1 MKRLLP
7 LLMTLFALVPA
18 HAASAMSTEIGITD
32 DRVLLPG
39 GPKADAAVA
48 QWKKLGVDNVR
59 IFASWKQ
66 IAPRTKPPGFDGAN
80 PASPG
85 YVWAF
90 VDGAVDRVR
99 NAGMSVTLTITGPG
113 PLWTSSQPK
122 RHRPAYRPRP
132 GAYRAF
138 ATAVA
143 KRYGSRVDRYILWN
157 EPNISTWLYPQATC
171 RRHRCS
177 PTSPH
182 LYRGLVRAA
191 YPAVKA
197 ADPGSQVLIGALS
210 PRGQRLRTAGTV
222 MRPLLFLRRL
232 GCRNDRFLRIRSGAC
247 KHFKKVTGDG
257 FAIHP
262 YSGRLPP
269 QRSHPNPDDV
279 ALASISRLTRTLD
292 RLQGV
297 GALDPTT
304 RRFGVF
310 ADEYAYQTKPPDRVG
325 GVALFRQDRWLQRA
339 AYIAWRN
346 SRIRLFTQYL
356 WRDEPR
362 SSNGSYGGWQSGL
375 RFANGRA
382 KPSFKHF
389 DTPFELDAARNR
401 LWGQVRPGGQTTVT
415 VQHRPH
421 KSGGWRTLATVRTDA
436 RGYWTIV
443 RHLRR
448 GTAYRFRTAS
458 AISATLRR

>member
-1 MKRLLP
+1 MKRLLS
-7 LLMTLFALVPA
+7 LLIALLVLVPA
-18 HAASAMSTEIGITD
+18 HAASARSTEIGITD

-39 GPKADAAVA
+39 GPRADAAVA
-48 QWKKLGVDNVR
+48 EWKKLGIDNVR
-59 IFASWKQ
+59 IFAQWKQ
-66 IAPRTKPPGFDGAN
+66 IAPAKRPAGFDGAD

-85 YVWAF
+85 YVWAY
-90 VDGAVDRVR
+90 VDGAVQRVR
-99 NAGMSVTLTITGPG
+99 SAGMSVTLTITGPG

-122 RHRPAYRPRP
+122 RHKPAYKPRA

-143 KRYGSRVDRYILWN
+143 RRYGSTVDRYILWN
-157 EPNISTWLYPQATC
+157 EPNISSWLAPQATC
-171 RRHRCS
+171 SHGRCT

-182 LYRGLVRAA
+182 LYRSLVLAA

-197 ADPGSQVLIGALS
+197 ADPVAQVIIGAVS
-210 PRGQRLRTAGTV
+210 PRGQRLRAANTV
-222 MRPLLFLRRL
+222 MRPLLFVRRL
-232 GCRNDRFLRIRSGAC
+232 GCRDDRFLRIRAGAC
-247 KHFKKVTGDG
+247 KRFKRVTGDG

-279 ALASISRLTRTLD
+279 ALASVRRLTTTLD
-292 RLQGV
+292 RLQAV
-297 GALDPTT
+297 AALKPAT
-304 RRFGVF
+304 RRFGIY
-310 ADEYAYQTKPPDRVG
+310 ADEYAYQTKPPDKVG
-325 GVALFRQDRWLQRA
+325 GVALFKQDRWLQRA

-346 SRIRLFTQYL
+346 PRIRLLTQYL

-375 RFANGRA
+375 RFSNGRA
-382 KPSFKHF
+382 KPSLTHF
-389 DTPFELDAARNR
+389 DTPFELDVARNR
-401 LWGQVRPGGQTTVT
+401 LWGQVRPGGRHTVT

-421 KSGGWRTLATVRTDA
+421 NSGGWRRLATVKTDA

-443 RHLRR
+443 RHLRP
-448 GTAYRFRTAS
+448 GTAYRFRVGG
-458 AISATLRR
+458 AISSTLRR